1 MPSAEAAS
9 TTSPVLS
16 EAMGAALQS
25 LVAAQGAA
33 AGRAA
38 HACAG
43 HFEEIANIMA
53 SKPSAFV
60 GGGE

>member
-1 MPSAEAAS
+1 
-9 TTSPVLS
+9 
-16 EAMGAALQS
+16 MGAALQS